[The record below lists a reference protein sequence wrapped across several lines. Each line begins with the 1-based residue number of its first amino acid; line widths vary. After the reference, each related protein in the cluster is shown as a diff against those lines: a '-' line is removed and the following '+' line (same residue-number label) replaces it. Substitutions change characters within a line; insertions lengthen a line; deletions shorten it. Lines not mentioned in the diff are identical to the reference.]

1 MHQHWPKVL
10 QMRGKGDRPCGQ
22 ALADAQGEDM
32 MSLEIRTPAYTVSLR
47 TRVCGPSDPSR
58 FAARTPANEQAAH
71 DAACLL
77 RQALSRLDAAD
88 RPIAAAYVDQALSML
103 GAERIPFIEQIR

>member
-1 MHQHWPKVL
+1 
-10 QMRGKGDRPCGQ
+10 
-22 ALADAQGEDM
+22 

-47 TRVCGPSDPSR
+47 TRTGKPSHPSR
-58 FAARTPANEQAAH
+58 FGVRTPANEQAAH
-71 DAACLL
+71 DAVCLL

-103 GAERIPFIEQIR
+103 GADRIPFIEQAR